1 MRTHSTNHLLRLN
14 LTITI
19 LLNSKTILRDNIHNR
34 TRSQECSN
42 NTVSNHT
49 RDRMLA
55 TVKKTFQMNCVDL
68 TNSTTMMI
76 SSLSFQTSLLAAVKK
91 TFQMNCV
98 DLTNSMTLMMSF
110 LSFQTNRDIM
120 MIRKMKIIMTQEINV
135 LNAITI
141 VIKILTI
148 P

>member
-1 MRTHSTNHLLRLN
+1 
-14 LTITI
+14 
-19 LLNSKTILRDNIHNR
+19 
-34 TRSQECSN
+34 
-42 NTVSNHT
+42 
-49 RDRMLA
+49 MLA

-76 SSLSFQTSLLAAVKK
+76 SSLSFQTSLLAAVKKTFQINCKDLTNSMTMMMSSLSFQTSLLAAVKK

-135 LNAITI
+135 LNAITR

-148 P
+148 A